1 MDRKKLLAA
10 AENDEEKILISKI
23 FDLFLFSE
31 SKNVIRNSQFLNGH
45 EIVLAKKVARSFGLG
60 NELFGGY
67 DEAERQILICYPDF
81 LVPQPEDFPICV
93 IKVQNRGGRRLSH
106 RDYMGA
112 VLNLG
117 IKREKIGDI
126 VVCDDVAYIFC
137 MADIADYIVSQIEKV
152 GNCGVDMS
160 VSSFDCVDVP
170 KKQFKEIEASVNSV
184 RLDAVVAAG
193 IGVSRTEAASIV
205 ERGLVSVNWE
215 VRDKIDYRPTEGDVL
230 SIHGHGRVLFYKIG
244 GQSKKGRTFIVL
256 RKYI

>member
-10 AENDEEKILISKI
+10 AESDEDKILLSKI
-23 FDLFLFSE
+23 FDVFSFSE

-45 EIVLAKKVARSFGLG
+45 EIVLAKKVAQCFDLEY
-60 NELFGGY
+60 ELFGGY
-67 DEAERQILICYPDF
+67 DEAERQILVCYPDF
-81 LVPQPEDFPICV
+81 LVPEAEDFPICI
-93 IKVQNRGGRRLSH
+93 IKAQSRGGRRLSH

-126 VVCDDVAYIFC
+126 LVCDSFAYIFC
-137 MADIADYIVSQIEKV
+137 MADIADYIVSQIDKI
-152 GNCGVDMS
+152 GNCGVNMS

-170 KKQFKEIEASVNSV
+170 KKQFKEIEASVSSV

-193 IGVSRTEAASIV
+193 VGVSRTEAASIV
-205 ERGLVSVNWE
+205 QRGLVSVNWE
-215 VRDKIDYRPTEGDVL
+215 VRDKSDYRPTQGDIL
-230 SIHGHGRVLFYKIG
+230 SIHGHGRILFYKIG